1 MEELDVA
8 TRQRQINILQ
18 CLVSKEDEDEIIWTL
33 SMNKDIMKKEIGFG
47 KHKWFFSC
55 NLALVDKEF
64 VY

>member
-18 CLVSKEDEDEIIWTL
+18 CLVSKDDDEIIWTL
-33 SMNKDIMKKEIGFG
+33 SMNKDIMKKDIGFG
-47 KHKWFFSC
+47 KHKWFFSY

-64 VY
+64 VH

>member
-18 CLVSKEDEDEIIWTL
+18 CLVSKDEDEIIWTL

-55 NLALVDKEF
+55 NLGLVDKEF

>member
-18 CLVSKEDEDEIIWTL
+18 CLVSKDEDEIIWTL

-47 KHKWFFSC
+47 KHKWFFSY
-55 NLALVDKEF
+55 NFALVDKEF

>member
-18 CLVSKEDEDEIIWTL
+18 CLVSKDEDEIIWTL

>member
-18 CLVSKEDEDEIIWTL
+18 CLVSKDDDEIIWTL

-47 KHKWFFSC
+47 KHKWFFSY

-64 VY
+64 VH

>member
-18 CLVSKEDEDEIIWTL
+18 CLVSKDDDEIIWTL

-47 KHKWFFSC
+47 KHKWFFSY

>member
-18 CLVSKEDEDEIIWTL
+18 CLVSKDEDEIIWTL

-47 KHKWFFSC
+47 KHKWFFSY
-55 NLALVDKEF
+55 NLALVNKEF

>member
-18 CLVSKEDEDEIIWTL
+18 CLVSKDDDEIIWTL

-47 KHKWFFSC
+47 KHKWFFSY
-55 NLALVDKEF
+55 NLALVNKEF